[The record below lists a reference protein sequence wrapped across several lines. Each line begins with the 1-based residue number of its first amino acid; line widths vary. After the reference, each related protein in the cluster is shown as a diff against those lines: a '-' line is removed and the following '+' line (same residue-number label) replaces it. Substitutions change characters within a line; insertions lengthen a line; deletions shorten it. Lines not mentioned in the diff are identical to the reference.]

1 MKQLKIWSMM
11 MLMVL
16 IIPTKAY
23 TQEVDID
30 ERDLVGSWNRVE
42 AQGTFDGYP
51 YVSGPVAMRFKDA
64 TSQYS
69 DSTAVLY
76 YYNNDNQLTKY
87 GACDYFISKNNTLH
101 FISSGSYR
109 YSTRFKIKAY
119 DGNKLTLETFSGNGT
134 LILSK
139 VVPSSV
145 SAPQRENVPDDKY
158 YTIDGKQLPSAPRRG
173 VYINNKKKYIK

>member
-1 MKQLKIWSMM
+1 MKKLKIWSMM
-11 MLMVL
+11 MLMVFL
-16 IIPTKAY
+16 IPTY
-23 TQEVDID
+23 VYSQEVDID

-51 YVSGPVAMRFKDA
+51 YVSGPVAMRFKNA
-64 TSQYS
+64 TSQYG

-76 YYNNDNQLTKY
+76 YYNNDNQLMKY

-109 YSTRFKIKAY
+109 YSTRFIIKAY
-119 DGNKLTLETFSGNGT
+119 DGYKLTLETFSGNGT
-134 LILSK
+134 LVLSK

-145 SAPQRENVPDDKY
+145 KAAQIENDPDDKY
-158 YTIDGKQLPSAPRRG
+158 YTIDGKKLSSVPRHG

>member
-1 MKQLKIWSMM
+1 MSK
-11 MLMVL
+11 
-16 IIPTKAY
+16 
-23 TQEVDID
+23 
-30 ERDLVGSWNRVE
+30 DLSFDACNRSLSKTADLFFYKRNLSVSVILLTFCCVGFFSAV
-42 AQGTFDGYP
+42 F
-51 YVSGPVAMRFKDA
+51 F
-64 TSQYS
+64 
-69 DSTAVLY
+69 TACRY

-134 LILSK
+134 LVLSK
-139 VVPSSV
+139 VVPSGV
-145 SAPQRENVPDDKY
+145 NAPQREDVPDEKY
-158 YTIDGKQLPSAPRRG
+158 YSIDGKRLPSAPSHG